1 MSCIRDTCYS
11 ITDSKVVKS
20 QPPYHYK
27 GCVIKHY
34 MICHFDFYLKM
45 IKNQTSLIIA
55 FKVTTNAY
63 ISITVIL
70 YNNWTIKIFLRIA
83 DLIYF
88 KIFLIIKTTSHFIPN
103 RMVWH
108 CLCVGKSRQYPREAN
123 RIPWLYTDNSSCS
136 RIVPHQSPLLT
147 RKVKR

>member
-1 MSCIRDTCYS
+1 MECLSCIRDTCYS
-11 ITDSKVVKS
+11 ITDSQVVKS
-20 QPPYHYK
+20 QTLYHYK
-27 GCVIKHY
+27 RLRYQALHELPLWFKK
-34 MICHFDFYLKM
+34 KM

-55 FKVTTNAY
+55 FKVTANAY

-70 YNNWTIKIFLRIA
+70 YNNWTIKIFLKIA

-88 KIFLIIKTTSHFIPN
+88 KNFRIIKTTSHFIPN

-123 RIPWLYTDNSSCS
+123 RIPWLYTDSSSCN
-136 RIVPHQSPLLT
+136 RTVPY
-147 RKVKR
+147 